1 MHTHTKR
8 QLTLTHFF
16 HSLLAF
22 WSPGAKGPLGFRQS
36 IIQVAN
42 KKSKREKIQAEHMT
56 YQCQSVSSV
65 RFFYCRFENIWDD
78 MSLLLKW
85 ILCPCGLLNHL
96 RHLWIDHIRTTTKT
110 SSSAKAAWRP
120 WTASSKT
127 ACMTH
132 GFGSFLGWIYILYIY
147 IIYILYIIYI
157 IYVYNI
163 YIIYILY
170 NNIYI
175 LLYYIIYI
183 IIYII
188 YIYICEEFVSLLR
201 S

>member
-1 MHTHTKR
+1 MLPT
-8 QLTLTHFF
+8 
-16 HSLLAF
+16 SLLQKPTKNSIGFEQKCTYTHKTTTDINTFFPFAACF
-22 WSPGAKGPLGFRQS
+22 LESWSKGAIGVSPKDNTSCQ
-36 IIQVAN
+36 Q
-42 KKSKREKIQAEHMT
+42 KKRKREKIQAEHMT

-96 RHLWIDHIRTTTKT
+96 RHLWIDRIQTTTKT

-132 GFGSFLGWIYILYIY
+132 GFGSFLGWIY
-147 IIYILYIIYI
+147 
-157 IYVYNI
+157 NI
-163 YIIYILY
+163 Y
-170 NNIYI
+170 N
-175 LLYYIIYI
+175 
-183 IIYII
+183 
-188 YIYICEEFVSLLR
+188 IYICEEFVSLLR

>member
-1 MHTHTKR
+1 MWLYFSQSYIRCQLARIGLITVYATYQSFAKTHKQFHWIWTKMHIHTHKTTTDINTFFPFAACFLESWSKGAIGVSPKDNTSCQQKKR
-8 QLTLTHFF
+8 
-16 HSLLAF
+16 
-22 WSPGAKGPLGFRQS
+22 
-36 IIQVAN
+36 
-42 KKSKREKIQAEHMT
+42 KREKIQAEHMT

-96 RHLWIDHIRTTTKT
+96 RHLWIDRIQTTTKT

-132 GFGSFLGWIYILYIY
+132 GFGSFLGWIY
-147 IIYILYIIYI
+147 
-157 IYVYNI
+157 NI
-163 YIIYILY
+163 
-170 NNIYI
+170 
-175 LLYYIIYI
+175 
-183 IIYII
+183 
-188 YIYICEEFVSLLR
+188 
-201 S
+201 